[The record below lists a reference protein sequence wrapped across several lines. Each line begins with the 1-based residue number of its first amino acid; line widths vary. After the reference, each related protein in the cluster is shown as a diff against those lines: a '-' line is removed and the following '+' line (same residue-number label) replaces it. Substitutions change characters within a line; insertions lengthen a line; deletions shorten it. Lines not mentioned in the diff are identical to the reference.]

1 MDAEPHN
8 SFSDPFLA
16 HLVLVLSIYELGPFP
31 APVPRYDGPSTWQ
44 TDNILRALKTM
55 ARRMYTAEDTLASIK
70 ASENWEN
77 GPDTKKRRSVGDTP
91 PTSNPSANSSQAD
104 LSPSTTTTTSSI
116 IPSSNGSTSGY
127 SSTTVRS
134 SSGTPIPHG
143 SSSPSLFPPY
153 NLASLPAYFEQDVN
167 MSESASDLD
176 FSHAPHLPDRASSP
190 MTISLDGLQST
201 VDRSSGSLR
210 TINGSSHSAPPTS
223 HDLASCPLCGRAV
236 SDNIA
241 IGRISSAFKNS
252 PSSGSPLVVPPGP
265 LVNAAFESGMS
276 AVEELRLLKTQVQ
289 DVARVCNAV
298 ARGDL
303 SQKITVHVQ
312 GVVMV
317 QLKDVINGMVDKL
330 GQFAREVTRVSQ
342 EVGTEGYV
350 SFLSTRS
357 HHPSLFFATVSSA
370 VKLSYSMSKAR
381 GVSSLVSSTSLPQ
394 I

>member
-91 PTSNPSANSSQAD
+91 PTTNPFANSSQAD
-104 LSPSTTTTTSSI
+104 LSPSSSSALL
-116 IPSSNGSTSGY
+116 PSSDGSNASGY
-127 SSTTVRS
+127 SSATVRS
-134 SSGTPIPHG
+134 SSGTPIHHR
-143 SSSPSLFPPY
+143 SSSPSSFPPY
-153 NLASLPAYFEQDVN
+153 NLASLSADFEQDVN
-167 MSESASDLD
+167 MSESIPDLEP
-176 FSHAPHLPDRASSP
+176 SPHAAHLPDRALSP
-190 MTISLDGLQST
+190 MTISLDGLRSAI
-201 VDRSSGSLR
+201 DRP
-210 TINGSSHSAPPTS
+210 NGSHRTASGPSYSAPPTS
-223 HDLASCPLCGRAV
+223 LDLVSCPLCGRVV
-236 SDNIA
+236 SDSISV
-241 IGRISSAFKNS
+241 GKISSAFKS
-252 PSSGSPLVVPPGP
+252 SVSSGPP
-265 LVNAAFESGMS
+265 LVNTAFESGMS

-317 QLKDVINGMVDKL
+317 QLKEVINGMVDKL

-350 SFLSTRS
+350 SFSIISLSSPLT
-357 HHPSLFFATVSSA
+357 PFA
-370 VKLSYSMSKAR
+370 
-381 GVSSLVSSTSLPQ
+381 PQ
-394 I
+394 